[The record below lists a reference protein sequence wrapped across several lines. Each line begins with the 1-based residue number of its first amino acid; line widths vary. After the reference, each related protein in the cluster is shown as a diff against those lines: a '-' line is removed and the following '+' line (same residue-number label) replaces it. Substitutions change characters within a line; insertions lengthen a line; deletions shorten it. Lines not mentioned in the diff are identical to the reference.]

1 MAFFCV
7 FNAGILQPRSDIRG
21 RPFWLIRN
29 EDENDMKEKKKYS
42 RIVFLDA
49 NAAFSPPETDSWS
62 LGCDLEELAASLDK
76 RPRDWSRE
84 TYCYREMLREAP
96 GYWEELDRVANHWSK
111 DATRGFAEVLEKHD
125 AGFVLSS
132 EIRETMGRGAL
143 ASLFALHDLDL
154 RFADMTVSPS
164 PLFSDALSRKV
175 VEGTADRSLLELYTR
190 TMRSLWSNLSEDG
203 DGVRRID
210 HRTVEILE
218 YLDRHPE
225 IESFAVVDDRDL
237 SAGIGNDRMVPCDN
251 VLDEGR
257 LGRLDAALQSR
268 QAVPRLP
275 PCCRTDELRRFRETC
290 VPVLYRRWRDPAYSG
305 RSDY

>member
-1 MAFFCV
+1 
-7 FNAGILQPRSDIRG
+7 
-21 RPFWLIRN
+21 
-29 EDENDMKEKKKYS
+29 MKEKKQYS
-42 RIVFLDA
+42 RIVFLDS
-49 NAAFSPPETDSWS
+49 NAAFCPPETDRWGM
-62 LGCDLEELAASLDK
+62 GCKLEELTVSLDK

-84 TYCYREMLREAP
+84 TYFYHTMVRKVP
-96 GYWEELDRVANHWSK
+96 GYWEELDLVANYWSK
-111 DATRGFAEVLEKHD
+111 EATRGFAEVLERHD

-132 EIRETMGRGAL
+132 EIREAMGRGAL

-164 PLFSDALSRKV
+164 PLFSDAISRV
-175 VEGTADRSLLELYTR
+175 VGEGAADRSLLELYTR
-190 TMRSLWSNLSEDG
+190 TMRLLWSKLAGSG
-203 DGVRRID
+203 MGVRRID

-237 SAGIGNDRMVPCDN
+237 SVGIGIDRMVFCDN
-251 VLDEGR
+251 VLDESR
-257 LGRLDAALQSR
+257 LSKLDAALQSS

-275 PCCRTDELRRFRETC
+275 PCCRTDELRRFREEC

-305 RSDY
+305 RLDC

>member
-1 MAFFCV
+1 
-7 FNAGILQPRSDIRG
+7 
-21 RPFWLIRN
+21 
-29 EDENDMKEKKKYS
+29 MKEKKQYS
-42 RIVFLDA
+42 RIVFLDSH
-49 NAAFSPPETDSWS
+49 AAFLPRGTNTWGWGSN
-62 LGCDLEELAASLDK
+62 LEELTTSLDK
-76 RPRDWSRE
+76 RPRDWTRE
-84 TYCYREMLREAP
+84 TYYYQAMLREVH
-96 GYWEELDRVANHWSK
+96 GYWDELDRVANSWSK
-111 DATRGFAEVLEKHD
+111 EATRGFAEVLERND

-132 EIRETMGRGAL
+132 EMREKMGRGAL
-143 ASLFALHDLDL
+143 ASLFALHDLDM
-154 RFADMTVSPS
+154 RFADMTITPY
-164 PLFSDALSRKV
+164 PLFSDRISRVV
-175 VEGTADRSLLELYTR
+175 VEGAADRSLLELYTR
-190 TMRSLWSNLSEDG
+190 TMRSLWSGLDG
-203 DGVRRID
+203 DDAGARRID